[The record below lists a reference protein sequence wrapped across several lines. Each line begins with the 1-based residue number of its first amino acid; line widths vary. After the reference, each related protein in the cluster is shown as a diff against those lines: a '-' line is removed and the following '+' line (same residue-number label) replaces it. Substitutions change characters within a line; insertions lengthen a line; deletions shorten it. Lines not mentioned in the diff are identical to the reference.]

1 MTGGQDA
8 VVETSR
14 RNFIHH
20 LSIHILA
27 YTQSPCAVTLGRS
40 NLNDVG
46 ATAVAVTTQ
55 PVLAT
60 VAPLVHEQL

>member
-1 MTGGQDA
+1 MTGGQA
-8 VVETSR
+8 TVVETAM
-14 RNFIHH
+14 HPPYAH
-20 LSIHILA
+20 TCTQ
-27 YTQSPCAVTLGRS
+27 YTCAVTLRRS
-40 NLNDVG
+40 DLNDVG